1 MDDFFKSRMRVV
13 GVVTIIIVAIF
24 VILFIFVQYREKKN
38 TALRLRMFYS
48 DMSQALQYAKN
59 LNGPPGDWGWVPGY
73 KNIDL
78 INSNLSNYMKV
89 SENCTR
95 QHGTCIP
102 EANYKSVNGKTT
114 TVNLYQLPAIKL
126 QNGISF
132 AIETVSSCQK
142 QGSTCAVVYVD
153 LNSIEPPNAFG
164 KDLFVFL
171 IINSNSAAFIPYNSR
186 LPGFALAG
194 DEKYG
199 CNKKADIAMYCSALI
214 FTNGWSIDRTY
225 PW

>member
-1 MDDFFKSRMRVV
+1 MDDFFKSRMRIV
-13 GVVTIIIVAIF
+13 GVVTIIIVAVL
-24 VILFIFVQYREKKN
+24 VILFIFMQYKEKKN
-38 TALRLRMFYS
+38 TALKLRMFYS
-48 DMSQALQYAKN
+48 DMTQTIQYSRAT
-59 LNGPPGDWGWVPGY
+59 NGVPGEWGWVPGY

-78 INSNLSNYMKV
+78 LNSYLASYMKV
-89 SENCTR
+89 SENCISSR
-95 QHGTCIP
+95 GTCMP
-102 EANYKSVNGKTT
+102 NDNYRSVNGKLT
-114 TVNLYQLPAIKL
+114 TVNLYNIPSVKL

-132 AIETVSSCQK
+132 AVETVSRCQK

-153 LNSIEPPNAFG
+153 INNVEKPNMFG

-171 IINSNSAAFIPYNSR
+171 IMNTNSVAFIPYNSR
-186 LPGFALAG
+186 LPGFALAS

-214 FTNGWSIDRTY
+214 FSNGWSIDKTY